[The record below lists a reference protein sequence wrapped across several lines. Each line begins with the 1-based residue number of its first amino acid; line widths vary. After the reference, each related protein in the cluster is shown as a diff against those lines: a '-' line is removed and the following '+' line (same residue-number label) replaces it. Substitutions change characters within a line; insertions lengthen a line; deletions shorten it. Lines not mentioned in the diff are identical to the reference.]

1 MVAASFRQQ
10 NLQRVNTPAHAVIGL
25 LLLSSSSTKDIP
37 RKASHKRSAI
47 IVAGAL
53 LPDLAIIFF
62 YAWQLILG
70 TPELQIWSVEYY
82 RPIWQ
87 AAIDSLNSIPLI
99 CLAML
104 ICWQTRRHLLLIFFS
119 SMLLHVFGDL
129 PLHHDDANRH
139 FFPFSDWSF
148 VSPVS
153 YWDPAHHGQWAG
165 LIELTG
171 VIAAATFM
179 YWRSAPLRP
188 WVSAITAIY
197 LLYWVYVLLV
207 WG

>member
-104 ICWQTRRHLLLIFFS
+104 IILST
-119 SMLLHVFGDL
+119 
-129 PLHHDDANRH
+129 
-139 FFPFSDWSF
+139 
-148 VSPVS
+148 
-153 YWDPAHHGQWAG
+153 
-165 LIELTG
+165 
-171 VIAAATFM
+171 
-179 YWRSAPLRP
+179 
-188 WVSAITAIY
+188 
-197 LLYWVYVLLV
+197 
-207 WG
+207 